1 MINPKSR
8 ADVAGKLTDDD
19 KCSMVSVSLSS
30 LQVAAIIHNNYCIIS
45 LHHEDLL
52 EDDFFV
58 CFFSSNVNKNEEWSP
73 SLRLAECRNLITH
86 NQTSVDKMYDKR
98 SQ

>member
-52 EDDFFV
+52 KDDFVFV
-58 CFFSSNVNKNEEWSP
+58 CFSSNVNKNEEWSP